1 MPLPLAPA
9 VIVSQD
15 VALLAAVQPQP
26 VPAVTVTVPVVAVEE
41 VRFDEVGE
49 IDTVHWTP
57 AWVMVKVC
65 PAIVIVPVRDVVPGF
80 AATL

>member
-9 VIVSQD
+9 LIVSQA
-15 VALLAAVQPQP
+15 ALLVAVQLQP
-26 VPAVTVTVPVVAVEE
+26 VPAVTATLPVVAADV

-49 IDTVHWTP
+49 IVNVQGAPACVTVN
-57 AWVMVKVC
+57 VL
-65 PAIVIVPVRDVVPGF
+65 PAIVIVPVRDVVPAL

>member
-9 VIVSQD
+9 LIVSQ
-15 VALLAAVQPQP
+15 ASLLVAVQLQP
-26 VPAVTVTVPVVAVEE
+26 VPAVTATLPVVAADV

-49 IDTVHWTP
+49 IVNVQGAPACVTVN
-57 AWVMVKVC
+57 VC
-65 PAIVIVPVRDVVPGF
+65 PPTVIVPVRDVVPVL